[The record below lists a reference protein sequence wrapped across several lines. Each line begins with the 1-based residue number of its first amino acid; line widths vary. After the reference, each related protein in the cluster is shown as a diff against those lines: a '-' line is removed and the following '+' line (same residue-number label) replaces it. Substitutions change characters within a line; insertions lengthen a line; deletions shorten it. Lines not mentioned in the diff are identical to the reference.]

1 MKRSTKVAAPLL
13 AVAAAGL
20 LLGTTSAVGQAPQ
33 PMRYASS
40 AYQPERQSV
49 ATRRAGFGTD
59 ILPLMAVGVA
69 GGLLLFFGA
78 GE

>member
-20 LLGTTSAVGQAPQ
+20 LLGATSVAGQAPQ

-40 AYQPERQSV
+40 EFQPERQSV
-49 ATRRAGFGTD
+49 AIRRAGFGTD
-59 ILPLMAVGVA
+59 LLPLVAVGVA
-69 GGLLLFFGA
+69 GGLILFFGA